1 MPTPS
6 EKLKNVLQKPA
17 VRTTDEVVARMK
29 LIDQTLPPTD
39 GVAWFNKMYLK
50 VTENVLAAVGEG
62 FFKNPELM
70 NHMDIVF
77 ANLYFQALHD
87 SLHKPDSIPRAWRP
101 LFSDR
106 SRRGIAP
113 IQFALAG
120 MNAHINRDLALAV
133 VQSCKDMQVRPD
145 SRVKKDFDLVNPIL
159 QSTQDEVKLWFA
171 TGFIG
176 LLDEVFGRLDDI
188 MANWSIVKARDSG
201 WINSVLLWEIR
212 DKRLLR
218 AAFLQNIDHT
228 VGFAGRGLL
237 IPTA

>member
-1 MPTPS
+1 MHTPS
-6 EKLKNVLQKPA
+6 EKLKNVLQKPT
-17 VRTTDEVVARMK
+17 VRTTDEVVARMR

-50 VTENVLAAVGEG
+50 TTENVLAAVGEG
-62 FFKNPELM
+62 FFRNPELM
-70 NHMDIVF
+70 AHLDVVF
-77 ANLYFQALHD
+77 ANLYFQALYD
-87 SLHKPDSIPRAWRP
+87 SLHRPDSIPRAWRP

-113 IQFALAG
+113 IQFAIAG

-133 VQSCKDMQVRPD
+133 VQSCRDFKVRPD
-145 SRVKKDFDLVNPIL
+145 SRVKKDFELVNPIL
-159 QSTQDEVKLWFA
+159 QSTQDEVKVWFA

-176 LLDEVFGRLDDI
+176 ILDEIFGRLDDI
-188 MANWSIVKARDSG
+188 MANWSIVRARDAG
-201 WINSVLLWEIR
+201 WVNSLLLWEIR

-218 AAFLQNIDHT
+218 TAFLQNLDHT